1 MATPVLALHLDHR
14 VAPGEHAALAGAIAE
29 IFERPCFAPLA
40 RVAAQRQGRDPQ
52 YQPKD
57 RAAIAAALLDPGA
70 IAVVLEDER
79 RDPPAATARICTG
92 RQREALYAAS
102 EPRPLLA
109 STVVVPAERAHAPA
123 LLDAFV
129 DLTAA
134 LEAVAGFVAV
144 EPDHDRARGA
154 ALGQGP
160 SRGHVRGHYRRSQ
173 ERRAHAWYDRDI
185 EARFAGPEW
194 GVIFGPGHLEALVP
208 DPACF
213 AVIRDAGAAK
223 LALLSEAPEDAL
235 AETFERRL
243 DAARQALAPLLMD
256 GSRVPVL

>member
-1 MATPVLALHLDHR
+1 MATPVLGLHLDHR
-14 VAPGEHAALAGAIAE
+14 AAAGEAAPLAEAIAE
-29 IFERPCFAPLA
+29 IFTRPCFGSLV
-40 RVAAQRQGRDPQ
+40 RVAAQRRDGDPS

-92 RQREALYAAS
+92 RQREQLYAAA

-109 STVVVPAERAHAPA
+109 STIVVPAERAHAAA

-129 DLTAA
+129 ELTAT
-134 LEAVAGFVAV
+134 LQAVAGFVAV

-154 ALGQGP
+154 ALGLGP
-160 SRGHVRGHYRRSQ
+160 SRGQVRGHYRRSL

-185 EARFAGPEW
+185 EARIAGPEW
-194 GVIFGPGHLEALVP
+194 GVVFGPRHLDALAP

-223 LALLSEAPEDAL
+223 LALLSEDPEDAL
-235 AETFERRL
+235 DEEFDRRL
-243 DAARQALAPLLMD
+243 DAARQALAPILMD
-256 GSRVPVL
+256 VARVPVL